1 MSSRKSR
8 FASSVSARL
17 PIWQHSAWP
26 AFTWGNLVIQSA
38 LDEAAQAQAE
48 LELAMQSIGF
58 DGVQGINR
66 DLWSQDALATAAI
79 EGQNLDAQAVRSSVG
94 HRLGLNVPPGADR
107 DVEGLVQVMQEATA
121 QYTKSLTHAQLCAW
135 QQMIFPDNAAKPRKL
150 QIQVGSYR
158 THEEPMQI
166 ISGAVGQEVV
176 HYTAPPSRE
185 VQARMTQLLYWLQAT
200 KPDAAPNAHLIRPH
214 GLIRAAL
221 AHLWFEAIH
230 PFEDGNGRLGRAVA
244 DHVLAQEL
252 DTSQRIFSLSR
263 QIQAERKA
271 YYDQLGAATLAAPS
285 AGKGIDVTPWVLWFI
300 GVFTRGCQHS
310 LSVIRLA
317 SEKAAFWQR
326 CASIDLNVRQR
337 KVLNRLLDAGDG
349 GFLGGLTAEKYSK
362 ITQASKAT
370 ATRDLAHLYQTG
382 LLGIQGQG
390 KGTRYAVAITGWH
403 ADFKRRSVNPSLQDF
418 S

>member
-1 MSSRKSR
+1 M
-8 FASSVSARL
+8 
-17 PIWQHSAWP
+17 
-26 AFTWGNLVIQSA
+26 
-38 LDEAAQAQAE
+38 
-48 LELAMQSIGF
+48 
-58 DGVQGINR
+58 
-66 DLWSQDALATAAI
+66 
-79 EGQNLDAQAVRSSVG
+79 
-94 HRLGLNVPPGADR
+94 
-107 DVEGLVQVMQEATA
+107 
-121 QYTKSLTHAQLCAW
+121 
-135 QQMIFPDNAAKPRKL
+135 
-150 QIQVGSYR
+150 
-158 THEEPMQI
+158 
-166 ISGAVGQEVV
+166 
-176 HYTAPPSRE
+176 
-185 VQARMTQLLYWLQAT
+185 
-200 KPDAAPNAHLIRPH
+200 
-214 GLIRAAL
+214 
-221 AHLWFEAIH
+221 
-230 PFEDGNGRLGRAVA
+230 GRAVA

-271 YYDQLGAATLAAPS
+271 YYDQLGAATLAVPH
-285 AGKGIDVTPWVLWFI
+285 AGQGIDVTPWVLWFI

-326 CASIDLNVRQR
+326 CAAIDLNVRQR

-349 GFLGGLTAEKYSK
+349 GFLGGLTAEKYIK